1 MMKFEAQIL
10 SKEIIK
16 PSSPEIHKKEPFKLC
31 VFDQLTPTT
40 YAPIIVFYAPSDTNT
55 TNILTQLKKSLSET
69 LNILY
74 PFSGRIFSNMFIHDF
89 DAGVPFLSA
98 RIGCRL
104 SEFLRHHQIETLNN
118 LLPCPPFYKES
129 NHQGPLLVCQ
139 VTMFACGGVA
149 LGICA
154 SHKITDAKTG
164 FILTFVWRTICQGY
178 HPEIK
183 FPALSKASLIFP
195 PKNPM
200 PKNYISMM
208 ENLWFTKGNF
218 ITRKFVFNEEAIAIL
233 KDMAKGEVQ
242 TTPTR
247 TEAVSG
253 FIWKCSMAASRAI
266 QGTLKPSIVVQA
278 VNMRSKGK
286 LTTLDGSVGNV
297 FWWASALSN
306 PAETGTELSTLV
318 ELMSQSIAVFDDEY
332 MRSIQGEQGFE
343 AIAEHLNQLEL
354 LFSFEKPDIF
364 AFTSWINT
372 DFHKL
377 DFGWGQPCSFA
388 ILGKAGPEFR
398 NFTVLVETKYGKGIE
413 AWITLDETKMSALQ
427 KDHEFL
433 NFASP
438 SPQISSL

>member
-1 MMKFEAQIL
+1 
-10 SKEIIK
+10 
-16 PSSPEIHKKEPFKLC
+16 
-31 VFDQLTPTT
+31 
-40 YAPIIVFYAPSDTNT
+40 
-55 TNILTQLKKSLSET
+55 
-69 LNILY
+69 
-74 PFSGRIFSNMFIHDF
+74 
-89 DAGVPFLSA
+89 
-98 RIGCRL
+98 
-104 SEFLRHHQIETLNN
+104 
-118 LLPCPPFYKES
+118 
-129 NHQGPLLVCQ
+129 
-139 VTMFACGGVA
+139 
-149 LGICA
+149 
-154 SHKITDAKTG
+154 
-164 FILTFVWRTICQGY
+164 
-178 HPEIK
+178 
-183 FPALSKASLIFP
+183 
-195 PKNPM
+195 M

-332 MRSIQGEQGFE
+332 MRSIQGEQGLE

-413 AWITLDETKMSALQ
+413 AWITLDETRMSALL

-438 SPQISSL
+438 NLQISSL

>member
-1 MMKFEAQIL
+1 MMKFE
-10 SKEIIK
+10 
-16 PSSPEIHKKEPFKLC
+16 
-31 VFDQLTPTT
+31 LTPTT
-40 YAPIIVFYAPSDTNT
+40 YVPVIVFYARTDNNT
-55 TNILTQLKKSLSET
+55 TNILTQLKKSLSEA

-74 PFSGRIFSNMFIHDF
+74 PFSGRIFSNMFLHDF
-89 DAGVPFLSA
+89 DAGVPFLSV

-118 LLPCPPFYKES
+118 LLPCPPFCKES

-139 VTMFACGGVA
+139 VTMFACGGIA

-164 FILTFVWRTICQGY
+164 FILGFVWSTICQGY
-178 HPEIK
+178 HPEIR

-200 PKNYISMM
+200 PKNYIIMM
-208 ENLWFTKGNF
+208 ENLWFTEGNF
-218 ITRKFVFNEEAIAIL
+218 ITRTFVFNEEAIAVL
-233 KDMAKGEVQ
+233 KDMAKGEVE

-266 QGTLKPSIVVQA
+266 QGTSKPSIVVQA
-278 VNMRSKGK
+278 VNMRPKG
-286 LTTLDGSVGNV
+286 N
-297 FWWASALSN
+297 ALSN
-306 PAETGTELSTLV
+306 AAETGTELSTLV

-332 MRSIQGEQGFE
+332 MRSVQGEQGFE

-364 AFTSWINT
+364 AFTNWINT

-377 DFGWGQPCSFA
+377 DFEWGQRSSFA
-388 ILGKAGPEFR
+388 LLGK
-398 NFTVLVETKYGKGIE
+398 
-413 AWITLDETKMSALQ
+413 
-427 KDHEFL
+427 
-433 NFASP
+433 
-438 SPQISSL
+438 

>member
-1 MMKFEAQIL
+1 
-10 SKEIIK
+10 
-16 PSSPEIHKKEPFKLC
+16 
-31 VFDQLTPTT
+31 
-40 YAPIIVFYAPSDTNT
+40 
-55 TNILTQLKKSLSET
+55 
-69 LNILY
+69 
-74 PFSGRIFSNMFIHDF
+74 
-89 DAGVPFLSA
+89 
-98 RIGCRL
+98 
-104 SEFLRHHQIETLNN
+104 
-118 LLPCPPFYKES
+118 
-129 NHQGPLLVCQ
+129 
-139 VTMFACGGVA
+139 MFACGGIA

-154 SHKITDAKTG
+154 SHKITDSETAV
-164 FILTFVWRTICQGY
+164 ILGFVWSTICQGY
-178 HPEIK
+178 HPEIRY
-183 FPALSKASLIFP
+183 PALSKASLIFP

-200 PKNYISMM
+200 PKNYVSMM

-233 KDMAKGEVQ
+233 KDMAKGEVV

-247 TEAVSG
+247 TVAISG

-266 QGTLKPSIVVQA
+266 QGTLKPIVVQA
-278 VNMRSKGK
+278 VNMRSKG
-286 LTTLDGSVGNV
+286 
-297 FWWASALSN
+297 
-306 PAETGTELSTLV
+306 LSTLV

-377 DFGWGQPCSFA
+377 DFGWGQPCSWA
-388 ILGKAGPEFR
+388 ILGKTGQFG
-398 NFTVLVETKYGKGIE
+398 NLTILLETKYGKGIE
-413 AWITLDETKMSALQ
+413 AWITLDETRMSALQ

-438 SPQISSL
+438 NLQISSL

>member
-1 MMKFEAQIL
+1 MKFEAQIL

-16 PSSPEIHKKEPFKLC
+16 PSSPEIHQKEPFKLC

-40 YAPIIVFYAPSDTNT
+40 YVPAIFFFALSDTNT
-55 TNILTQLKKSLSET
+55 TNTLTQLKKSLSET

-74 PFSGRIFSNMFIHDF
+74 PFSGRIFSNTFIHDF
-89 DAGVPFLSA
+89 DAGVPFILA
-98 RIGCRL
+98 RTGCRL
-104 SEFLRHHQIETLNN
+104 SEFLRHHQIESLNK
-118 LLPCPPFYKES
+118 LLPCPPFSKES
-129 NHQGPLLVCQ
+129 NHQVPLLVCQ
-139 VTMFACGGVA
+139 VTMFACGGIA
-149 LGICA
+149 LGVCT

-164 FILTFVWRTICQGY
+164 FMLSFLWSTICKGS
-178 HPEIK
+178 HPEIRS
-183 FPALSKASLIFP
+183 PALSQASLIFP

-218 ITRKFVFNEEAIAIL
+218 ITRKFVFNEEAIGIL
-233 KDMAKGEVQ
+233 KDMAKGEVE

-278 VNMRSKGK
+278 VNMRPKGK
-286 LTTLDGSVGNV
+286 LKTLDGLVGNV

-306 PAETGTELSTLV
+306 PAESGTELSTLV

-332 MRSIQGEQGFE
+332 MRSIQGEEGFE

-372 DFHKL
+372 NFHKI

-388 ILGKAGPEFR
+388 LLGKAGPEFR
-398 NFTVLVETKYGKGIE
+398 NFTVLVDTKYGNGIE
-413 AWITLDETKMSALQ
+413 AWITLDETRMSALQ
-427 KDHEFL
+427 KDDEFL
-433 NFASP
+433 TFASP
-438 SPQISSL
+438 SLQISSL

>member
-1 MMKFEAQIL
+1 FEAQIL
-10 SKEIIK
+10 SEEIIR
-16 PSSPEIHKKEPFKLC
+16 PSSPEIHQKEPFKLC

-40 YAPIIVFYAPSDTNT
+40 YVPVIVFYARTDNNT
-55 TNILTQLKKSLSET
+55 TNILTQLKKSLSEA

-74 PFSGRIFSNMFIHDF
+74 PFSGRIFSNMFLHDF
-89 DAGVPFLSA
+89 DAGVPFLSV

-118 LLPCPPFYKES
+118 LLPCPPFCKES

-139 VTMFACGGVA
+139 VTMFACGGIA

-164 FILTFVWRTICQGY
+164 FILGFVWSTICQGY
-178 HPEIK
+178 HPEIR

-200 PKNYISMM
+200 PKNYIIMM
-208 ENLWFTKGNF
+208 ENLWFTEGNF
-218 ITRKFVFNEEAIAIL
+218 ITRTFVFNEEAIAVL
-233 KDMAKGEVQ
+233 KDMAKGEA
-242 TTPTR
+242 TR
-247 TEAVSG
+247 TVAISA

-266 QGTLKPSIVVQA
+266 QGTLKPSIVVQ
-278 VNMRSKGK
+278 VVKMRSKGK
-286 LTTLDGSVGNV
+286 LTTLDGSIGNV
-297 FWWASALSN
+297 FWLASALSN

-318 ELMSQSIAVFDDEY
+318 ELMSQSIAAIDDEY
-332 MRSIQGEQGFE
+332 MRSVQGEQGFE

-372 DFHKL
+372 HFDKL
-377 DFGWGQPCSFA
+377 DFGWGQPCSWA
-388 ILGKAGPEFR
+388 ILGKAGQFG
-398 NFTVLVETKYGKGIE
+398 NLTILVETKYGKGIE
-413 AWITLDETKMSALQ
+413 AWITLDETRMYALQ

-438 SPQISSL
+438 D

>member
-16 PSSPEIHKKEPFKLC
+16 PSSPEIHQKEPFKLC

-40 YAPIIVFYAPSDTNT
+40 YVPII
-55 TNILTQLKKSLSET
+55 LKKSLSET

-74 PFSGRIFSNMFIHDF
+74 PFSGRIFSNLFIHDF

-98 RIGCRL
+98 RIEL
-104 SEFLRHHQIETLNN
+104 H
-118 LLPCPPFYKES
+118 
-129 NHQGPLLVCQ
+129 
-139 VTMFACGGVA
+139 
-149 LGICA
+149 
-154 SHKITDAKTG
+154 
-164 FILTFVWRTICQGY
+164 
-178 HPEIK
+178 
-183 FPALSKASLIFP
+183 
-195 PKNPM
+195 
-200 PKNYISMM
+200 ISMM
-208 ENLWFTKGNF
+208 ENLWFTEGNF

-233 KDMAKGEVQ
+233 KDMTKGEVV

-247 TEAVSG
+247 TVAISA

-266 QGTLKPSIVVQA
+266 QGTLKPSIVVQ
-278 VNMRSKGK
+278 VVKMRSKGK
-286 LTTLDGSVGNV
+286 LTTLDGSIGNV
-297 FWWASALSN
+297 FWLASALSN

-318 ELMSQSIAVFDDEY
+318 ELMSQSIAAIDDEY
-332 MRSIQGEQGFE
+332 MRSVQGEQGFE

-372 DFHKL
+372 HFDKL
-377 DFGWGQPCSFA
+377 DFGWGQPCSWA
-388 ILGKAGPEFR
+388 ILGKAGQFG
-398 NFTVLVETKYGKGIE
+398 NLTILVETKYGKGIE
-413 AWITLDETKMSALQ
+413 AWITLDETRMYALQ

-438 SPQISSL
+438 DLQISSLYF